1 MRDKQAILDL
11 GLKSHIVLEG
21 WVRRKGREGT
31 GENFRK
37 RGSLSKGIKILH
49 GTISLGDDALFYV

>member
-1 MRDKQAILDL
+1 MR
-11 GLKSHIVLEG
+11 
-21 WVRRKGREGT
+21 REGQE
-31 GENFRK
+31 GSEENFRK